1 MSATTTF
8 IDTLRN
14 AYYHAP
20 PELKP
25 KIKERMKQALATSF
39 NDDIDAKVDRWLEPP
54 SMGRID
60 VTNTKFTPML
70 MESLMNFV
78 YGFYYSTISSC
89 GITAER
95 LCMDILLRRRIVLD
109 ERTLSST
116 DLKPLFAIPHVRLVD
131 LLSCWNIINDE
142 SRKKLLRINDIRNKY
157 VHPDVIPDLE
167 SGTGKKELKKDAL
180 EILSLLK
187 NVLSKSF
194 PYVNDFQTPADLDL
208 KKLGI

>member
-1 MSATTTF
+1 
-8 IDTLRN
+8 
-14 AYYHAP
+14 
-20 PELKP
+20 
-25 KIKERMKQALATSF
+25 
-39 NDDIDAKVDRWLEPP
+39 
-54 SMGRID
+54 
-60 VTNTKFTPML
+60 
-70 MESLMNFV
+70 
-78 YGFYYSTISSC
+78 
-89 GITAER
+89 
-95 LCMDILLRRRIVLD
+95 MDILLRRRIVLD